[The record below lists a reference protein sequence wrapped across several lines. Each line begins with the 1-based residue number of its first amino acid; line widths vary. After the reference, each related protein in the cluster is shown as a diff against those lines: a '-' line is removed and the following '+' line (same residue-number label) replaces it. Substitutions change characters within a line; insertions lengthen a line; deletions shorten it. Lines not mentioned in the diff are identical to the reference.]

1 MELKT
6 ISAQQFVNEM
16 CKRPGTKI
24 GSLFTRTPLKLKVGW
39 ERSGRNP
46 VTVVREGRNS
56 MVGVNY
62 TNAVNNQRKREQGE
76 DHEIFV
82 AEQRRWGT
90 RIMRDNGKPTPFVFH
105 TKDGKD
111 KLYMTITVRWEKH
124 AKYEDSIT
132 GEPIDPSEF
141 SDFTYARSKSHRQDV
156 EKEVEPRDYTLT
168 NIHGWLYGGTYHTIV
183 HNNLLPTVPTE

>member
-16 CKRPGTKI
+16 CKRSGVKI

-46 VTVVREGRNS
+46 VVVVREGRNS

-62 TNAVNNQRKREQGE
+62 ENAVNNQRKREQGE
-76 DHEIFV
+76 DHEQFV
-82 AEQRRWGT
+82 AESRRWGT
-90 RIMRDNGKPTPFVFH
+90 RIMKDNGKPTPFVRH
-105 TKDGKD
+105 IKDGEE
-111 KLYMTITVRWEKH
+111 KLYMTITVRWEKN

-132 GEPIDPSEF
+132 GEPIDPIEF
-141 SDFTYARSKSHRQDV
+141 EEFTYSRSKSSRQNV
-156 EKEVEPRDYTLT
+156 EKQVEPRDYTLS
-168 NIHGWLYGGTYHTIV
+168 NIHGWLYGGVYHTIV
-183 HNNLLPTVPTE
+183 HNNHLPIVPTN